1 MSNLCKRM
9 ARQKKL
15 TGRRICQRFH
25 ERCSKQYTSFNIFTR
40 YGENTVVHSD
50 EPMTVAEAQ
59 YKYGALSISGID

>member
-9 ARQKKL
+9 AKPKKL
-15 TGRRICQRFH
+15 IGRKIRQRLH
-25 ERCSKQYTSFNIFTR
+25 ERCSKKYTSFNIFTR

-50 EPMTVAEAQ
+50 EPMTVVEAQ